1 MYTTVEHHHDAI
13 RHHHRLSL
21 VVGDINRGDTNIL
34 LQVANE
40 KPHLLA
46 QFGIEVGQWFIEQ
59 QDTRLYDQ
67 CPGQRYPLLLTPAE
81 LVGVTIT

>member
-1 MYTTVEHHHDAI
+1 M
-13 RHHHRLSL
+13 
-21 VVGDINRGDTNIL
+21 GDINRGDTNIL

-40 KPHLLA
+40 KPHLFA